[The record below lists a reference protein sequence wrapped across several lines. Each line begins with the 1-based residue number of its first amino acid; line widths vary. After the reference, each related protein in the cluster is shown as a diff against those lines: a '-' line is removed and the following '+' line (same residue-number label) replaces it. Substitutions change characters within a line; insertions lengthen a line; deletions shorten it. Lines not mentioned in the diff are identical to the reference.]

1 MYTINGE
8 INLIRGVN
16 STNGREW
23 RKILE
28 EIYSLA
34 ILLF

>member
-23 RKILE
+23 KGME
-28 EIYSLA
+28 EDP
-34 ILLF
+34 